1 MAKVALFR
9 MDNKP
14 ENVGECAYRNNPA
27 KSVVL
32 SFNQTEWRF
41 NLKLKEFEDGISFV
55 EKSISQMASLT
66 QNLNRIDTQVD
77 NVRGDLIEG
86 LNSMERIAR
95 MSLGD

>member
-1 MAKVALFR
+1 M
-9 MDNKP
+9 
-14 ENVGECAYRNNPA
+14 
-27 KSVVL
+27 
-32 SFNQTEWRF
+32 
-41 NLKLKEFEDGISFV
+41 KLKELEDGISFV

-66 QNLNRIDTQVD
+66 QDLNRIDNQVD

>member
-1 MAKVALFR
+1 M
-9 MDNKP
+9 
-14 ENVGECAYRNNPA
+14 
-27 KSVVL
+27 
-32 SFNQTEWRF
+32 
-41 NLKLKEFEDGISFV
+41 KLKELEDGISFV